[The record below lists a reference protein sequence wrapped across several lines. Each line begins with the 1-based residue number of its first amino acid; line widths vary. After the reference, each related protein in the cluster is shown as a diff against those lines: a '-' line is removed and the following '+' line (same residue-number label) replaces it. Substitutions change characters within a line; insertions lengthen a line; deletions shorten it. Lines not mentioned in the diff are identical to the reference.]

1 MNHGHPNQAMR
12 CFRVL
17 IDGFFAKVK
26 AANPGLETT
35 SITVQPRNLFEL
47 PPTDCDLYLS
57 SGGPGSPFEH
67 DGETWLTS
75 YYGWLDSIVE
85 RNLREGSAAP
95 GLLGVCY
102 TFELLINHFK
112 VARMV
117 QRANRKFGVMPI
129 YTTAEGLAHPLTA
142 PFQDRLFA
150 FENRSWEAV
159 DLDER
164 QLRSLGGKLL
174 ARESRDGYSKG
185 LGLHA
190 FEFAPGIEGT
200 QFHPE
205 ADKPGVIAWLRKREQ
220 AEAFIEAYGAITY
233 QRMLRTLDN
242 PERLAKT
249 FTSLIPGWLT
259 RRFNALAQHRGWAP
273 LPRPELSFELFAGDA
288 PSAASIAYHSLLPS
302 DLPRPPQLDF
312 DDATAPVN
320 FTGAE
325 HFDSAPPISE
335 VLVPLARP
343 TELDPAALGESVLQ
357 PPGRHLPALRP
368 SRGGRPACLL
378 RPRTASR
385 LLAASPCSSASK
397 PHRTCAAKR
406 VTHRKP
412 LTIRPFHEKNRSQG
426 IPSKQNGSNP
436 GGGGY
441 NPGWQGEQLGLWQQ
455 ASTAVAKRK
464 PMELSRPRS
473 RIYGTG
479 RYVPSRVLTNKDLEQ
494 LVDTSDAWITE
505 RTGIRE
511 RHVAADGETT
521 SDMAAAAGRAALEMA
536 GIPASKLS
544 MIIVGTISPDTP
556 MPACAVHVQQKLGAG
571 HCPSFDLSAACAG
584 FLYGM
589 SIADQFIR
597 TGQGGYIL
605 VIGVELLSRILNW
618 KDRTTCVLFGD
629 GAGAVVL
636 GPSDEGPE
644 VERPRGV
651 LATRI
656 YTDGSLAE
664 ALVIPAG
671 GSREPVTPEG
681 LATSRNKVH
690 MSGQEIFKVAVKN
703 LTSATRES
711 LDLAGIA
718 PEQVDWV
725 VAHQANLRILN
736 QVASRLAIPQER
748 FVLNIERY
756 GNTSSASIPIALD
769 EAVRD
774 GRVKSG
780 HNLAM
785 CALGAGISWGGAVV
799 RF

>member
-1 MNHGHPNQAMR
+1 MQSHLRLCLVDMNHGHPNQAMR

-35 SITVQPRNLFEL
+35 SITVQPRNLLEL

-67 DGETWLTS
+67 DGEAWLTS

-312 DDATAPVN
+312 DDAAAPVN

-357 PPGRHLPALRP
+357 PPWTIPPRAWFPASMRLRPFFLLALSLSACFSEPTGSGADPNGTTLTLSITDIDGLGPLSTWAEINVFVGTCPDEVALADGVFGPTFRSESYPVGAPPPSLVLPANDYGLAVLYRDSTCGITGFGCVNIDP
-368 SRGGRPACLL
+368 
-378 RPRTASR
+378 PRTQ
-385 LLAASPCSSASK
+385 SA
-397 PHRTCAAKR
+397 
-406 VTHRKP
+406 
-412 LTIRPFHEKNRSQG
+412 TIRVNPTYLDE
-426 IPSKQNGSNP
+426 NGTLLPEGACVSP
-436 GGGGY
+436 QVCTRGRCQQGGGG
-441 NPGWQGEQLGLWQQ
+441 
-455 ASTAVAKRK
+455 S
-464 PMELSRPRS
+464 
-473 RIYGTG
+473 
-479 RYVPSRVLTNKDLEQ
+479 
-494 LVDTSDAWITE
+494 
-505 RTGIRE
+505 
-511 RHVAADGETT
+511 
-521 SDMAAAAGRAALEMA
+521 
-536 GIPASKLS
+536 
-544 MIIVGTISPDTP
+544 
-556 MPACAVHVQQKLGAG
+556 
-571 HCPSFDLSAACAG
+571 
-584 FLYGM
+584 
-589 SIADQFIR
+589 
-597 TGQGGYIL
+597 GQGG
-605 VIGVELLSRILNW
+605 S
-618 KDRTTCVLFGD
+618 
-629 GAGAVVL
+629 
-636 GPSDEGPE
+636 
-644 VERPRGV
+644 
-651 LATRI
+651 
-656 YTDGSLAE
+656 
-664 ALVIPAG
+664 
-671 GSREPVTPEG
+671 
-681 LATSRNKVH
+681 
-690 MSGQEIFKVAVKN
+690 SG
-703 LTSATRES
+703 
-711 LDLAGIA
+711 
-718 PEQVDWV
+718 
-725 VAHQANLRILN
+725 
-736 QVASRLAIPQER
+736 
-748 FVLNIERY
+748 
-756 GNTSSASIPIALD
+756 
-769 EAVRD
+769 
-774 GRVKSG
+774 
-780 HNLAM
+780 
-785 CALGAGISWGGAVV
+785 
-799 RF
+799 